1 MVFNEEVWVHMQT
14 NWTKQSRRD
23 VQEEKIKMFL
33 GVWWEIQIIKIWR
46 FYWFLLNTCWE
57 DCAAWS
63 SYFLLL
69 LVLLH
74 HPFSLP
80 PVVFL
85 FITIT
90 IISHLAPPRRPLEP
104 HLTPSLALISS
115 LTASPDGCRGEAG
128 LTLILAPVAQ
138 CRKPLT
144 SQRGLALEVAVWFPV
159 GPSAICRHTPH
170 RSRRHRARWL
180 LMQPPH
186 RGDDGRKT
194 CCCIQGPLGR
204 S

>member
-1 MVFNEEVWVHMQT
+1 MGAHANKL
-14 NWTKQSRRD
+14 NKTKQERCPGGENKNVPGGLVRNTDHKNVKVLLVFIKYMLGGLCSLVEVCM
-23 VQEEKIKMFL
+23 VQSL
-33 GVWWEIQIIKIWR
+33 S
-46 FYWFLLNTCWE
+46 
-57 DCAAWS
+57 S

-90 IISHLAPPRRPLEP
+90 IISHLAPPCRPLEP
-104 HLTPSLALISS
+104 HLTPSLALVSS
-115 LTASPDGCRGEAG
+115 LTTSPDGCRGEAG

-144 SQRGLALEVAVWFPV
+144 SQRGLAVEVAVWFPV

-170 RSRRHRARWL
+170 RSRRHRA
-180 LMQPPH
+180 Q
-186 RGDDGRKT
+186 
-194 CCCIQGPLGR
+194 
-204 S
+204 